1 VKLAKKTNIVN
12 ETTMTQWYQAKILRL
27 CELNNIEEKKDI
39 LTDIKIKFASLNNRD
54 AEHIAR
60 SLDYEPLYSQ
70 LTSSDRY
77 RVN

>member
-1 VKLAKKTNIVN
+1 LPRERIVN
-12 ETTMTQWYQAKILRL
+12 EMTMTEWYEAKILRL

-39 LTDIKIKFASLNNRD
+39 LTDIKIKFGSLNNRD

-77 RVN
+77 RDN